1 MGHAPLPIFLHNC
14 DLVLLTFH
22 LDPEGDWT
30 AHKVELALW
39 TEVIAR
45 KYDFDL
51 SQKPHV
57 NGCGNGVHSGKRKA
71 EEEPGTSKEK
81 VKKVK

>member
-1 MGHAPLPIFLHNC
+1 
-14 DLVLLTFH
+14 
-22 LDPEGDWT
+22 
-30 AHKVELALW
+30 LALW

-57 NGCGNGVHSGKRKA
+57 NGCGNGVHSSKRKA